1 MFAFLASLIPRR
13 DYVYGAL
20 ILVLIAGFGWYTFHE
35 RAIGRQKLEAKDK
48 AFADAQIAKNKE
60 IEDGIAKNIQAAVD
74 KWKQDHPIPAPIP
87 APHIVCHS
95 AGSGTGTKREG
106 PSGTIN
112 GPGTAVPVSPESVNE
127 GFDPSQ
133 AVSTTGTAADTEIV
147 RLKAK
152 VTLLQDTIKAYQN
165 GGLVDTEGK

>member
-1 MFAFLASLIPRR
+1 MFAFLAALVPRR
-13 DYVYGAL
+13 DYIYGAL

-48 AFADAQIAKNKE
+48 AFADAESAKNKE
-60 IEDGIAKNIQAAVD
+60 IEDGIAKNIQTAVD
-74 KWKQDHPIPAPIP
+74 KWKQDHPVPLPIP
-87 APHIVCHS
+87 APRIVCHS
-95 AGSGTGTKREG
+95 ASSGAGTKGQSSSGTVNGT
-106 PSGTIN
+106 
-112 GPGTAVPVSPESVNE
+112 GTAVPVSPESVNE
-127 GFDPSQ
+127 GFDPST

-152 VTLLQDTIKAYQN
+152 VTLLQDTIKAYQS